1 MKKKT
6 KFKLLELVLITFA
19 VLTHQEGRPLLNVGV
34 GDLDHDL
41 RVVGHHSVRA
51 EPKLKTD
58 GTVGSARVTH
68 TMEKLV
74 EPLVRLND
82 KSHA

>member
-51 EPKLKTD
+51 KVELKAD
-58 GTVGSARVTH
+58 RAVRAARISNAEAQCNYDLPTLL
-68 TMEKLV
+68 K
-74 EPLVRLND
+74 
-82 KSHA
+82 